1 MENKVNVSKD
11 IPKPLAHYAV
21 ARRAGQMLYLA
32 GIVAADPKRG
42 IVINSYRDLED
53 EEGRALETGDMSVD
67 YQEGRVAAQTWY
79 IFSTM
84 KKILEEYGTSLDNVL
99 KLTTYMKDITQFPA
113 YVRVRTMFFPENP
126 PASTVV
132 EIKELLPTNE
142 SLLEVEAVAYI
153 PEGK

>member
-1 MENKVNVSKD
+1 LKNKVNVSRD

-21 ARRAGQMLYLA
+21 ARRAGQFLFLA

-53 EEGRALETGDMSVD
+53 EAGKALETGDMSID
-67 YQEGRVAAQTWY
+67 CQEGRVAAQTWY

-84 KKILEEYGTSLDNVL
+84 KRILEENATSLDNVL
-99 KLTTYMKDITQFPA
+99 KLTTYMKDVSQFPA

-132 EIKELLPTNE
+132 EIKRLLPTDE

-153 PEGK
+153 PEGS